1 MNNVRSQLLWPPPC
15 PRSGRVAKQREL
27 AKRVVAKQPVCAA
40 DKVRVTQAVAA
51 QPVQAVDC
59 GRGALQVRAFRRS
72 ILRGSISPIYTG
84 RDYAVGFPTDLRT
97 TVSTSKGSCPVIGFS
112 ASRRFLDLGGVRC
125 VLIARAPLS
134 RLAQRLTFVLSIPF
148 ASCTHSID
156 K

>member
-1 MNNVRSQLLWPPPC
+1 MGTIKS
-15 PRSGRVAKQREL
+15 

-40 DKVRVTQAVAA
+40 HKGRAAQSVAA

-59 GRGALQVRAFRRS
+59 GRGALRVRTFLWS
-72 ILRGSISPIYTG
+72 NLRGSKSPTYTG
-84 RDYAVGFPTDLRT
+84 RVYAVGFAADPRI
-97 TVSTSKGSCPVIGFS
+97 TVSASVGSCPAICLSV
-112 ASRRFLDLGGVRC
+112 SRLFLDLGGVRC

-134 RLAQRLTFVLSIPF
+134 SLTQRLTVVPSIPF